1 MQPVLYVPLAQVPD
15 PVMALVRHLEPLRF
29 ALRGHGNP
37 MDWQAGVRAAL
48 AEIAPE
54 QPIANLRT
62 MRNVVQQTT
71 ASARLSLW
79 LIGLFAALA
88 LLLAAA
94 GLYAVMAVAVAAR
107 EREFGVRMALG
118 ARPSRLL
125 RLVLRGGVLQ
135 IAAGLAL
142 GMAGAWLVARAV
154 SQVLMGLIGRAG
166 ALDPLV
172 MAGVSV
178 VLALAGLLAC
188 MLPALRAARVAP
200 MRALRGE

>member
-1 MQPVLYVPLAQVPD
+1 VVYVPLAQVPAQMM
-15 PVMALVRHLEPLRF
+15 VIFRRLEPLRF

-37 MDWQAGVRAAL
+37 MGWQAGVRAAL

-62 MRNVVQQTT
+62 MQNIVHQTT

-79 LIGLFAALA
+79 LIGLFAVLA

-94 GLYAVMAVAVAAR
+94 GMYAVMAVAVAAR

-118 ARPSRLL
+118 AAPARLL
-125 RLVLRGGVLQ
+125 RLVLGGGLVQ
-135 IAAGLAL
+135 IAVGLAVGVAIALAAAHAVAVLLMTLL
-142 GMAGAWLVARAV
+142 GRSNAFDPAV
-154 SQVLMGLIGRAG
+154 ML
-166 ALDPLV
+166 
-172 MAGVSV
+172 GVCA
-178 VLALAGLLAC
+178 VLAVAGLLAC
-188 MLPALRAARVAP
+188 LLPALRASRVAP

>member
-1 MQPVLYVPLAQVPD
+1 MLYIPLMQMPESSMKIIRD
-15 PVMALVRHLEPLRF
+15 MEPLRF

-37 MDWQAGVRAAL
+37 MDWQADVRAAL
-48 AEIAPE
+48 AEVAPE
-54 QPIANLRT
+54 QPIANLRS
-62 MRNVVQQTT
+62 MQSIVRQTT
-71 ASARLSLW
+71 QNARLSLW

-118 ARPSRLL
+118 AAPSRLL
-125 RLVLRGGVLQ
+125 RLVLRGGLLQ

-142 GMAGAWLVARAV
+142 GVAAAWLVARAV
-154 SQVLMGLIGRAG
+154 SQILMTLIGRAG

-172 MAGVSV
+172 MLGVAV
-178 VLALAGLLAC
+178 VLLLAGLLAC
-188 MLPALRAARVAP
+188 LLPAWRAARVAP